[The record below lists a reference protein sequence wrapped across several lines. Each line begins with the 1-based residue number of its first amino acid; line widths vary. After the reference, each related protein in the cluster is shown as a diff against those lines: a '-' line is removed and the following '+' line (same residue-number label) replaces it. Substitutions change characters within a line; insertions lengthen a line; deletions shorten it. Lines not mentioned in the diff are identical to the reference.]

1 MSNDDEELKDLSLP
15 GYQFFTPDLN
25 YNYFS
30 DQNASI
36 FSTPPVVSPS
46 ETVATQNTFP
56 TSLMAPA
63 QNTLPS
69 APVQNMLPNAPAQQT
84 APVQYSLSDDSPEP
98 TFAERVAAMERE
110 KLAEAAATA
119 KAKAD
124 AIAAS
129 KADIAASKADIAAAR
144 ADIAA
149 ARADIAD
156 IAVAPACVAPGPVQT
171 APAIVAP
178 VQREEVWNQYVEPS
192 CVPDVFSVDF
202 NFNRSLLKIFW
213 RIDVDHNNRVSKNEL
228 ALALQDNW
236 FEGDEK
242 TLAKLLYQSYE
253 DISPEAIFCDA
264 GLSVNNILGFGP
276 FAEMAASQL
285 ETQLPERNL
294 PDRIDFPKRKNP
306 TKSSQQSLRSLFK
319 K

>member
-36 FSTPPVVSPS
+36 LSTPPVVSPS
-46 ETVATQNTFP
+46 ETVATQDKFP

-69 APVQNMLPNAPAQQT
+69 APVQNTLPNAPVQQTAPAPQT
-84 APVQYSLSDDSPEP
+84 APVQYSLSDDGPEP

-119 KAKAD
+119 RAKAEAIAAAKAD
-124 AIAAS
+124 LTS
-129 KADIAASKADIAAAR
+129 
-144 ADIAA
+144 
-149 ARADIAD
+149 
-156 IAVAPACVAPGPVQT
+156 VAPVYSAPVTAVPVNT
-171 APAIVAP
+171 APANVAP
-178 VQREEVWNQYVEPS
+178 VEREEVWNHYVEPS
-192 CVPDVFSVDF
+192 CVPDVFSADF

-213 RIDVDHNNRVSKNEL
+213 RIDIDHNNRVSKNEL
-228 ALALQDNW
+228 AMALQDNW

-242 TLAKLLYQSYE
+242 TLAKLLYESYE

-264 GLSVNNILGFGP
+264 GLSVNNILSFGA

-285 ETQLPERNL
+285 ETELPQQARAGFNQA
-294 PDRIDFPKRKNP
+294 PKKKNP

-319 K
+319 R